1 MEEVD
6 HWVAPPAKAITS
18 MDQWKIEDMPGDYIK
33 SKTGVAVDLKKKVR
47 K

>member
-1 MEEVD
+1 MEQVG

-18 MDQWKIEDMPGDYIK
+18 IEQWKIEDMSGGNIE
-33 SKTGVAVDLKKKVR
+33 SKPGVAVDLKKKIR